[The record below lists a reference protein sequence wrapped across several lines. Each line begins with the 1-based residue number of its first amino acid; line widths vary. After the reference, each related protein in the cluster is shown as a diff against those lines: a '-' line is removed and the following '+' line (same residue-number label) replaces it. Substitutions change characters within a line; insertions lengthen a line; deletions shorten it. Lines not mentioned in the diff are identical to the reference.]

1 MEIGTAVRCLPTGK
15 IYSSLTEA
23 SNDTK
28 DSVTAIK
35 NCCNGKTRHTKRYKW
50 EYVSEVKVIRRG
62 KSKNKIRNRWG
73 EVWKPIEIEG
83 FEGLYSISNL
93 GRVKSHFPMRAEK
106 LIEPLI
112 IKKRKERN
120 DTTYFATVVLH
131 NNTNTYRV
139 IIRNLVAQTFIP
151 NPNKFTGIRHKDGNQ
166 LNCEEANLEWYD
178 PTDERSNRGQ
188 DNYYK
193 YRDHHCSRR
202 KPIRCMETGRVFE
215 SLKEAERQTGINSSY
230 LTQVCVGRAHTAGG
244 YHWEFVNK
252 EDNFLLHKKSLKNL

>member
-1 MEIGTAVRCLPTGK
+1 MKLGTAVRCLPTGK

-28 DSVTAIK
+28 DSVTAIR
-35 NCCNGKTRHTKRYKW
+35 NCCSGRTHRTKRYKW
-50 EYVSEVKVIRRG
+50 EYVDEVKIIRRG
-62 KSKNKIRNRWG
+62 KNSSKIRNKWG

-93 GRVKSHFPMRAEK
+93 GRVKSHFPMRTEK
-106 LIEPLI
+106 IIEPI
-112 IKKRKERN
+112 IMKKEKERN

-131 NNTNTYRV
+131 NNTNTYRAV
-139 IIRNLVAQTFIP
+139 IRNLVAQAFIP
-151 NPNKFTGIRHKDGNQ
+151 NPDNFTGLRHKDGNQ
-166 LNCEEANLEWYD
+166 LNCEETNLEWYD
-178 PTDERSNRGQ
+178 PAYERSRRCQ

-193 YRDHHCSRR
+193 YRDHQTSRR
-202 KPIRCMETGRVFE
+202 KPVRCIETGQEFE
-215 SLKEAERQTGINSSY
+215 SMKEASRQTGINPSY

-252 EDNFLLHKKSLKNL
+252 EDNFLLHKKFKKI